1 MVFRLCWPPV
11 DRAART
17 HVLGFVVVLAVA
29 LLLHYGLLPFVGRR
43 VGIRETPAYFLAVAL
58 VPVALWLVPA
68 FSRALARGAY
78 QAHRKLFGKDGV
90 YVRLP
95 ASEPIRLRDTVLMS
109 IGPFAIDVLVMAEI
123 VFLQA
128 TDPRQL
134 AAALVAGLVAFPIL
148 LLAGLLTSLLPG
160 AWLLDGLELRLVN
173 PTRGEVV
180 RPAEWFERTLGPV
193 GAVAILAGFVTLLH
207 TSGYSYES
215 ALFLLGLWAVRLF
228 PAVFGAVCVYR
239 LVVGPQVLP
248 SLEAWCA
255 RQGIETRKALPGV
268 LTEWAAA
275 KAGNPPR
282 SPS

>member
-95 ASEPIRLRDTVLMS
+95 ASEPIRLRDTALMS

-123 VFLQA
+123 VLVQA
-128 TDPRQL
+128 
-134 AAALVAGLVAFPIL
+134 
-148 LLAGLLTSLLPG
+148 
-160 AWLLDGLELRLVN
+160 
-173 PTRGEVV
+173 
-180 RPAEWFERTLGPV
+180 
-193 GAVAILAGFVTLLH
+193 
-207 TSGYSYES
+207 
-215 ALFLLGLWAVRLF
+215 
-228 PAVFGAVCVYR
+228 
-239 LVVGPQVLP
+239 
-248 SLEAWCA
+248 
-255 RQGIETRKALPGV
+255 
-268 LTEWAAA
+268 
-275 KAGNPPR
+275 
-282 SPS
+282 

>member
-1 MVFRLCWPPV
+1 M
-11 DRAART
+11 DRAARS
-17 HVLGFVVVLAVA
+17 HVLAFIVVLLVA
-29 LLLHYGLLPFVGRR
+29 LFLHYGFLPFVGRR
-43 VGIRETPAYFLAVAL
+43 VGIRETPAYFLAIAL

-78 QAHRKLFGKDGV
+78 EAHRKLFGKEGV

-95 ASEPIRLRDTVLMS
+95 APEPIRVRDTLLMS

-128 TDPRQL
+128 TDSRQL

-160 AWLLDGLELRLVN
+160 AWLLDALELRLVN

-193 GAVAILAGFVTLLH
+193 GGVAILAGFVTLLH
-207 TSGYSYES
+207 TSGFSYES

-239 LVVGPQVLP
+239 LVVEPQVLP
-248 SLEAWCA
+248 SMEAWCA
-255 RQGIETRKALPGV
+255 RQGIETRTALPGV
-268 LTEWAAA
+268 LREWAATN
-275 KAGNPPR
+275 AGNPPQ
-282 SPS
+282 SPT